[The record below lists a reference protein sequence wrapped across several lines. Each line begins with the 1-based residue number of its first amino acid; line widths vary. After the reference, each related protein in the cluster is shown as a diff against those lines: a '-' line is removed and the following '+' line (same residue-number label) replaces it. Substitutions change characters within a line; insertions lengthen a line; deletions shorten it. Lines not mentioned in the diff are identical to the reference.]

1 MIAAAIIMV
10 LTTVDVLMRRL
21 FDLPIKGSFELSD
34 YLLIVVVFCS
44 VAYVMTVKGHIVVDV
59 FTNKYP
65 QRFSGALSFIALILS
80 LIMVGLICWG
90 SIRYGLQQMSVGE
103 ASPLLGIPAAPFIF
117 VIAFGSALFFLVIII
132 QFIRIFAKARED

>member
-1 MIAAAIIMV
+1 MIAAATIMV

-21 FDLPIKGSFELSD
+21 FDMPIKGSFEISD
-34 YLLIVVVFCS
+34 FLLVVVVFCS
-44 VAYVMTVKGHIVVDV
+44 VAYVMTVKGHIIVDV

-65 QRFSGALSFIALILS
+65 QRFSGALSVIALTLS

-90 SIRYGLQQMSVGE
+90 SIRYGLQQTSVGE

-117 VIAFGSALFFLVIII
+117 VIAFGSALFLLVIII
-132 QFIRIFAKARED
+132 QFIRIFAKMRED